1 MLFFGDSRALL
12 HCSVSRSRCKAVS
25 LEEARKIG
33 IFWVSVNFILCFIY
47 FNYMLYV
54 TPLPFP
60 LPLFPSPT
68 PTLFLFKCSW
78 MKLVFIIIK
87 QLYKSFLTMLFPEY
101 AGHCPVA
108 VSAKANV
115 RQFFRRED
123 EDQQLSSKCAFLF
136 PSLFCVL

>member
-1 MLFFGDSRALL
+1 MQGTAPS
-12 HCSVSRSRCKAVS
+12 SVSRSRCKAVS
-25 LEEARKIG
+25 IEDTRKIG
-33 IFWVSVNFILCFIY
+33 IFLVSVNFILCFIC
-47 FNYMLYV
+47 FNYMMYV

-60 LPLFPSPT
+60 PPPPPS
-68 PTLFLFKCSW
+68 FFSFKCSW

-87 QLYKSFLTMLFPEY
+87 QLYKLFLTMLFPEY